1 MQVKHFLNV
10 INIKKLRYQKRI
22 SLMDVF
28 IISQF
33 PRSEDLR
40 RKLLSSESKGRKT
53 TTLEELKHIRYF
65 IIINIA
71 EC

>member
-1 MQVKHFLNV
+1 
-10 INIKKLRYQKRI
+10 
-22 SLMDVF
+22 MDVF

-65 IIINIA
+65 NIINIA
-71 EC
+71 

>member
-10 INIKKLRYQKRI
+10 ISINKLRYQKRI
-22 SLMDVF
+22 PLMDVF
-28 IISQF
+28 IISQI
-33 PRSEDLR
+33 PRREHLR

-53 TTLEELKHIRYF
+53 TALEELKHIRYF
-65 IIINIA
+65 NIINIA

>member
-10 INIKKLRYQKRI
+10 INIKKLRYQKKI

-65 IIINIA
+65 NIINIA
-71 EC
+71 